1 MKGQISLEDL
11 EIWQGANS
19 ANQGTLTNTID
30 QASQEVHTGQKT
42 HTGLENQ
49 VSRTG
54 KTSAVQM
61 EKVYSEYETGL
72 RSQPEDSD
80 AKFEDLFYRLSRS
93 NFRSRFHLKPADLQ
107 YIQDKGMET
116 IRSHARDF
124 VSKRLAPAVIP
135 NDGKQTPMRGHPV
148 FIAQHATG
156 CCCRGCLYKWHRIP
170 AGTELTKKQQE
181 YVVDVLMEW
190 IRRQLVWL

>member
-11 EIWQGANS
+11 EIWQRANRTNHGAPVNAIGQ
-19 ANQGTLTNTID
+19 ANQEI
-30 QASQEVHTGQKT
+30 HTGQGT
-42 HTGLENQ
+42 HTGVENQ
-49 VSRTG
+49 ISRTE
-54 KTSAVQM
+54 KISVVQM
-61 EKVYSEYETGL
+61 EKAYSKYETGL
-72 RSQPEDSD
+72 RSEPEDSN
-80 AKFEDLFYRLSRS
+80 AKLEDLFYRLSQS

-116 IRSHARDF
+116 IRSHAKDF

-156 CCCRGCLYKWHRIP
+156 CCCRGCLYKWHKIP
-170 AGTELTKKQQE
+170 AGTELTKEQQE

-190 IRRQLVWL
+190 ICRQLVRL